1 MLACTRRCAENCAY
15 ERVVRA
21 RAPDCTSEAALQL
34 GFACEILPFALLLA
48 HLHVTLPMASS
59 PLGNDVCLALQYHKT
74 LLTRIPG
81 LRTTAQSYRSESP
94 RAAGKGSKRPHQ
106 RLLREGGASPA

>member
-1 MLACTRRCAENCAY
+1 MLACTRRCAENCAD

-59 PLGNDVCLALQYHKT
+59 PLGNDVCMALQDLKIPSDQH
-74 LLTRIPG
+74 TRSSNNCAI
-81 LRTTAQSYRSESP
+81 LSIRKSSSS
-94 RAAGKGSKRPHQ
+94 GKRK
-106 RLLREGGASPA
+106 